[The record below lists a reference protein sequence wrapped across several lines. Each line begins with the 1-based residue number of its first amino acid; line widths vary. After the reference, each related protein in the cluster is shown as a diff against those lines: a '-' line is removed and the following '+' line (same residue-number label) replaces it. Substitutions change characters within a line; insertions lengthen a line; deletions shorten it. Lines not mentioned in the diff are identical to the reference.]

1 MKRNTLILLVLFF
14 GFVFAL
20 TTVAGAAETA
30 KTKGETKTIT
40 GKVEKGK
47 IVAEDGKEYKV
58 ANDTKGKELFKD
70 HMGHKVEVTGKVS
83 EKDGKA
89 TIKIS
94 SIKHIS
100 GGEEGAKEGM
110 KGMKG
115 KEGTK

>member
-1 MKRNTLILLVLFF
+1 MRRNTLILLVLFF
-14 GFVFAL
+14 AFVFAV
-20 TTVAGAAETA
+20 TIAAGAAETA

-47 IVAEDGKEYKV
+47 VVAEDGKEYHV
-58 ANDTKGKELFKD
+58 ANDAKGKELFKD

-83 EKDGKA
+83 EKDGK
-89 TIKIS
+89 TMIKIS

-100 GGEEGAKEGM
+100 GGEEGGKAGSKE
-110 KGMKG
+110 KGG